1 METLL
6 VKVDTKKNQSFIREL
21 LLKFDFVL
29 EVGDQSEMA
38 EDSESGKRN
47 AAGILKAYA
56 DKDKL
61 KNEKAIWEQVVKMKH
76 GVH

>member
-29 EVGDQSEMA
+29 EVGDHSEMA
-38 EDSESGKRN
+38 EDSESGKRS